1 MMALLASMTPVV
13 DTTLA
18 GCIVRWTGVVDGQRI
33 DLDTCKLKEPESPK
47 TSLKK
52 IIWWHYNHNNIT
64 YNQFQ
69 DV

>member
-52 IIWWHYNHNNIT
+52 
-64 YNQFQ
+64 
-69 DV
+69 